1 MCKVNDH
8 KRKCTDFG
16 CCILFFAWW
25 IVWLVIAAVAL
36 DRGDPVQLVYGQDYQ
51 GAQCG
56 IFDYKE
62 NIAFPNHKDQ
72 KKVVYPRMSEDLA
85 EWSTSYGI
93 GDIAEIDWTTLGWDL
108 INDLNLTGVCVESCP
123 SYGDVICTDHYR
135 YNNGGAASQADTM
148 KCYTDAAFA
157 ASNRH
162 LCDNC
167 WVMAL
172 NTTDVFNRC
181 LELISTT
188 VTKDSSCFFPSDASS
203 ADPSECITI
212 NEVVTSRA
220 RKPAYSDPFQEYLS
234 SGFQFLTQ
242 ILSDLTNAQAVIWT
256 CGVAGPFVFA
266 FVYIFSLYFCAWPL
280 VWGTIV
286 GYLLVHL
293 WISIWLWMQSGYL
306 DFGGLENSVVFAGD
320 GTSES
325 NAIVNDLATNE
336 TQEFETVSINE
347 SERTNDFYLAAAI
360 ASSVLYAIGI
370 CIIASVYQQVKI
382 SVKII
387 QETSKAIYKI
397 PSLVLYPIF
406 SVGAICLLILYF
418 LTVGTYMFT
427 MDDVTTSDLASD
439 VGYGCETNC
448 TTSLNF
454 TAIVGGC
461 TDQTPE
467 CPLSA
472 NAGCASCTSG
482 EMQAFLVTYMT
493 NASTDGHFNCTSA
506 EIDAQ
511 VYGSWNCGVG
521 FVDADTSL
529 NQFMFWFHLFSFL
542 WTLNFVEAIG
552 ICVIAGAVCQWYWIL
567 PSKGGKKEMPSKFPV
582 LSAITRTYR
591 FHLGTM
597 AYGSAIVA
605 IVQLIRAIMA
615 YVDSKTKGVQ
625 EKNCVVRYLM
635 KVVHCCLWCFEK
647 CIKFV
652 TKNAYI
658 YVAMRGY
665 SFCKASRNAFGA
677 LISNMKQ
684 FAVTSVI
691 TSIFILLGK
700 LLITL
705 SVGFIAYIWVEYDDD
720 FGEGKD
726 NELHLPVLPVI
737 VTALVAYFSATL
749 FLNVYDLSISS
760 ILLCFCEDYKMHV
773 QSGKKHMAFMSQ
785 SLRNAVIG
793 GKVLTTDKVQD
804 ATMKNQRVGDLAGD
818 LAEAKVADRS
828 DVTLHGL

>member
-8 KRKCTDFG
+8 KRKCTDCG

-25 IVWLVIAAVAL
+25 VVWIVIAIVAL
-36 DRGDPVQLVYGQDYQ
+36 DKGDPVQLVYGQDYQ

-56 IFDYKE
+56 IYDYDE
-62 NIAFPNHKDQ
+62 SIAFPDHRDQ
-72 KKVVYPRMSEDLA
+72 KKVVYPRMSEDLLK
-85 EWSTSYGI
+85 WSTSYGI
-93 GDIAEIDWTTLGWDL
+93 DDISQIDWTTLGWDL
-108 INDLNLTGVCVESCP
+108 IKDLNLTGVCVESCP
-123 SYGDVICTDHYR
+123 KYGDVICTDHYR
-135 YNNGGAASQADTM
+135 YNNGGSPSQEDAM
-148 KCYTDAAFA
+148 KCYTDAVFA

-181 LELISTT
+181 LELIQTT
-188 VTKDSSCFFPSDASS
+188 VNKESNCFFPSDASS
-203 ADPSECITI
+203 ADPEDCITI
-212 NEVVTSRA
+212 DEVVTSSA
-220 RKPAYSDPFQEYLS
+220 LKPAYSDPFQEYLS
-234 SGFQFLTQ
+234 SGFQLLTQ
-242 ILSDLTNAQAVIWT
+242 VLSDLTNAQTVIWT
-256 CGVAGPFVFA
+256 CGVAGPFVLA

-280 VWGTIV
+280 VWGTVV

-293 WISIWLWMQSGYL
+293 WVSIWLWMQSGYL
-306 DFGGLENSVVFAGD
+306 DFGELENSVVFG
-320 GTSES
+320 GSGENTLSPS
-325 NAIVNDLATNE
+325 DLSSNE
-336 TQEFETVSINE
+336 TEIFDSVSIND
-347 SERTNDFYLAAAI
+347 SERTNDFYLGSAI
-360 ASSVLYAIGI
+360 LSSVLYAVGI
-370 CIIASVYQQVKI
+370 CIIAAVYTEVKI

-387 QETSKAIYKI
+387 QETSKAIYKMPTLI
-397 PSLVLYPIF
+397 FYPIF
-406 SVGAICLLILYF
+406 SIAAICLLILYF
-418 LTVGTYMFT
+418 LTVGTYMLT
-427 MDDVTTSDLASD
+427 MDDVTPSDLAAD
-439 VGYGCETNC
+439 TGFACDQNC

-454 TAIVGGC
+454 TAIVAGC
-461 TDQTPE
+461 ADATPQ
-467 CPLSA
+467 CPLST
-472 NAGCASCTSG
+472 NPGCDPCTSDQ
-482 EMQAFLVTYMT
+482 MQTFFVSYMT
-493 NASTDGHFNCTSA
+493 NASNEGHFNCTAS

-511 VYGSWNCGVG
+511 VYGSWDCGVG

-529 NQFMFWFHLFSFL
+529 NQLMFVFHIFSFL
-542 WTLNFVEAIG
+542 WTLNFVDAIG

-567 PSKGGKKEMPSKFPV
+567 PTKGGTKQMPSKFPV

-605 IVQLIRAIMA
+605 VVQLIRAIMA
-615 YVDSKTKGVQ
+615 YVDHKTKNIQ

-647 CIKFV
+647 CIKFI

-677 LISNMKQ
+677 LVSNMKQ

-705 SVGFIAYIWVEYDDD
+705 SVGFFAYLWVEYDDD
-720 FGEGKD
+720 FGKGKD

-737 VTALVAYFSATL
+737 VTALVAYFCSTL
-749 FLNVYDLSISS
+749 FLDVYDLSISS

-773 QSGKKHMAFMSQ
+773 QTNKQHMAFMSQ
-785 SLRNAVIG
+785 SLRNAVMG
-793 GKVLTTDKVQD
+793 GKVLTTDKVEE
-804 ATMKNQRVGDLAGD
+804 AIAKNQKVNS
-818 LAEAKVADRS
+818 LAEAKVSENS